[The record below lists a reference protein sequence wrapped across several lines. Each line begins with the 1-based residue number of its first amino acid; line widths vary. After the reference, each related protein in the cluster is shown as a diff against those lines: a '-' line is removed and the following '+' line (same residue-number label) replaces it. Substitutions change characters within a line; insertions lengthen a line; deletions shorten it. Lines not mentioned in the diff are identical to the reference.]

1 MARQYSRRRH
11 WTAGIAVCAI
21 VFALGALVGCRGI
34 EARDPDRTVG
44 RDGRIVGTVRG
55 AERTA
60 MDGRTV
66 EVVNLSTGER
76 QRAVTNSEGGFTF
89 HVPAGKY
96 RIELTLRD
104 GERLAS
110 QPGTLDVN
118 RTETEAHADF
128 VLGNVRLS
136 RPRSPTYRTADGLGS
151 PVA

>member
-1 MARQYSRRRH
+1 M
-11 WTAGIAVCAI
+11 CAI
-21 VFALGALVGCRGI
+21 VLTFGALVGCRGI
-34 EARDPDRTVG
+34 EARDLDRTLG
-44 RDGRIVGTVRG
+44 RDGTIVGTVRG
-55 AERTA
+55 AEPA
-60 MDGRTV
+60 AVDGRTV
-66 EVVNLSTGER
+66 EVVNLSTGAR

-118 RTETEAHADF
+118 RVDPEAHADF
-128 VLGNVRLS
+128 VLGNVRVS